1 MNNEQE
7 WLSAI
12 AQYHETTGKSN
23 GSIILLP
30 GYQPELCMMLCN
42 HLDMESFDYRAEE
55 MQAFGHQ
62 ADSVGL
68 DHLDICLQTHS
79 QSNSVFVHNVEAL
92 LCVKTKQERRQWLQS
107 FLETDWENPVYIS
120 IAVFQ
125 DDVPEDHPHVCD
137 FELMRIP
144 REALKTAAKNPAR
157 LKYEV
162 AGIKSR
168 VY

>member
-12 AQYHETTGKSN
+12 AQYHQNKGKTN
-23 GSIILLP
+23 GSIVLLP

-42 HLDMESFDYRAEE
+42 HLEMESFDYRAEE

-62 ADSVGL
+62 ADSVDL
-68 DHLDICLQTHS
+68 SHLDNCLQTHS
-79 QSNSVFVHNVEAL
+79 RSKGVFVHNVEAL
-92 LCVKTKQERRQWLQS
+92 LCVKTKQERHQWLQS
-107 FLETDWENPVYIS
+107 FLDADWQNPIYIT

-125 DDVPEDHPHVCD
+125 DDVPEEHPHVCD
-137 FELMRIP
+137 LELMRIP
-144 REALKTAAKNPAR
+144 REALKTAANNPGQ
-157 LKYEV
+157 LKYEA